1 MFNFF
6 ASSRINKIILK
17 VLNSKITYILLIIII
32 LIQFI
37 LVGIVFFQNK
47 KIAEQI
53 ANRLVDVQNL
63 QHQLDGKIN
72 VLQANLTQLQVL
84 FYRTQSQVK

>member
-17 VLNSKITYILLIIII
+17 VLNSKITYIFLIVII
-32 LIQFI
+32 LIEFF
-37 LVGIVFFQNK
+37 LVGIIFFQNR
-47 KIAEQI
+47 KITAEVE
-53 ANRLVDVQNL
+53 NRLLDVQNL
-63 QHQLDGKIN
+63 QHQLDGKMN

-84 FYRTQSQVK
+84 FYRIQGQK